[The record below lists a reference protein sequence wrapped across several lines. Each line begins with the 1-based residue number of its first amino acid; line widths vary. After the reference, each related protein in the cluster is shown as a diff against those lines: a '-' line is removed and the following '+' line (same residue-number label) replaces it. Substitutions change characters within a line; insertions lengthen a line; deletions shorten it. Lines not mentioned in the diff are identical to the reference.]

1 MPPGATL
8 VDRFAARTDENLV
21 LAYVEAH
28 VGTVPDKAAM
38 LVRLIVHPCYR
49 RRGVAKTFVRRVL
62 DGLSESGIARVSLFA
77 KHRNIAAL
85 ELYRSLGF
93 RGCLGA
99 NPESSYLLVADT
111 WKKND

>member
-77 KHRNIAAL
+77 KTPQYCRARAL
-85 ELYRSLGF
+85 PFAWLSGVPWREPGKLLPLG
-93 RGCLGA
+93 R
-99 NPESSYLLVADT
+99 
-111 WKKND
+111 